1 MTFPRALT
9 VIDDNGMVISII
21 FWLLLI
27 IILILLSIALLNI
40 IKLCMVCC
48 NLGNKIVIVP
58 VRHAYD
64 AYKNFMNIKSYN
76 PYEALLV

>member
-21 FWLLLI
+21 FWFLLI
-27 IILILLSIALLNI
+27 IILILFSIALLNI

-48 NLGNKIVIVP
+48 NLGRTVIVP
-58 VRHAYD
+58 VQHAYD
-64 AYKNFMNIKSYN
+64 AYKNFMRIKAYN
-76 PYEALLV
+76 HDGALLV

>member
-21 FWLLLI
+21 FWFLLI

-48 NLGNKIVIVP
+48 NLGRTVIVP

-64 AYKNFMNIKSYN
+64 AYKNFMQIKAYN
-76 PYEALLV
+76 PDGALLV

>member
-9 VIDDNGMVISII
+9 VIDDTGMVII
-21 FWLLLI
+21 WVLLI

-48 NLGNKIVIVP
+48 NLGRTVIIVP
-58 VRHAYD
+58 LQHAYD
-64 AYKNFMNIKSYN
+64 AYKNFMRIKAYN
-76 PYEALLV
+76 PDGALLV

>member
-21 FWLLLI
+21 FWFLLI

-40 IKLCMVCC
+40 IKLCMICC
-48 NLGNKIVIVP
+48 NLGRTVIIVP
-58 VRHAYD
+58 AQHAYD
-64 AYKNFMNIKSYN
+64 AYKNFMRIKAYN
-76 PYEALLV
+76 PDEALLV

>member
-9 VIDDNGMVISII
+9 VIDDDGMVISII

-27 IILILLSIALLNI
+27 IVLILFSIALLNI

-48 NLGNKIVIVP
+48 NLGRTVIIVP
-58 VRHAYD
+58 ARHAYD
-64 AYKNFMNIKSYN
+64 AYKTFMRIKAYN
-76 PYEALLV
+76 PEEALLI

>member
-9 VIDDNGMVISII
+9 VIDDHGMVVSVF

-27 IILILLSIALLNI
+27 IILILFSIALLNI

-48 NLGNKIVIVP
+48 NLGRTVVIIP
-58 VRHAYD
+58 ARHAYD
-64 AYKNFMNIKSYN
+64 AYKNFMRINAYN
-76 PYEALLV
+76 HNEALLV